1 MDIDVDDIIKY
12 IDAQIGELESKE
24 YKGSDSTVLTCEIQ
38 NQLDNFKNDIDLV
51 YKQSLGELNNLIGL
65 KEVKEEIKKLVNYLI
80 FIKKLGNKIK
90 LDSINLN
97 MVFRG
102 NPGTGKTTVAR
113 IVATIL
119 CKLGFLKND
128 TVLETT
134 PRDFIAGYVGQT
146 AIKAQKTIEKAK
158 GGIIFI
164 DEAYTF
170 SQSADESGHTFTYEA
185 ITEII
190 KEMEKKETIFIFA
203 GYSQEMDD
211 FILSEFTCGLQ
222 EMDDFIELNPGIK
235 SRVAYDINFMNYTKE
250 ELFTIFDNKVK
261 NAGLILSCDAK
272 EILLDKIE
280 SKMKNKNFGNGRM
293 IDNLFDEILREH
305 ASNNLYETDDN
316 KLLLIMGDTI
326 KNIKI
331 KTEGGMFFG

>member
-12 IDAQIGELESKE
+12 IDARIGELESKE

-146 AIKAQKTIEKAK
+146 AIKAQKTIEKAR
-158 GGIIFI
+158 GGVIFI

-170 SQSADESGHTFTYEA
+170 SQSADENGHTFTYEA

-203 GYSQEMDD
+203 GY
-211 FILSEFTCGLQ
+211 GQ

-235 SRVAYDINFMNYTKE
+235 SRVAYDINFINYTKE
-250 ELFTIFDNKVK
+250 ELFTIFDNKIK
-261 NAGLILSCDAK
+261 NAGLVLSNDAK

>member
-12 IDAQIGELESKE
+12 IDARIGELESKE
-24 YKGSDSTVLTCEIQ
+24 YKDSDSTVLTCEIQ

-211 FILSEFTCGLQ
+211 FI
-222 EMDDFIELNPGIK
+222 ELNPGIK

-280 SKMKNKNFGNGRM
+280 IKMKNKNFGNGRM